1 MSRYSRALAAGISL
15 LATMGWA
22 SAAVAEDVNVGLLAP
37 LSGAAASYGTDILN
51 GAKLAVEEVNKAGG
65 INGRKLVLVEGD
77 DRGSPQDAANLTQRY
92 LSDKS
97 IVAMIGGATSTATFG
112 AVPVAQRGGL
122 PFLITLASHP
132 DLTREGNYIFR
143 NSTTQEQ
150 EGPQLARLVAECLD
164 AKSVGIMS
172 LQNDWAVEM
181 TRQLKLGL
189 EKFETKIPIEETY
202 HFGDNVDYTAQLAK
216 VKAAG
221 TDIIWFGSQYND
233 LAVILRQARRV
244 DLGGTPLVG
253 SAGNHS
259 TGLIDVAG
267 EAAEGLYLHTMFF
280 PESPDPRVQD
290 FVTKFR
296 AAYGQDPNIFS
307 TQAYD
312 GMHILASAIKAGDF
326 TREGARKAL
335 ETMEPHQGVGGVIAF
350 DPQSREATGKTFVP
364 IQVKDGKFALWDDC
378 YAKLN

>member
-1 MSRYSRALAAGISL
+1 MSKYAKGLAVAIGL
-15 LATMGWA
+15 LATTGLVQPA
-22 SAAVAEDVNVGLLAP
+22 FTQDVNVGLLAP
-37 LSGAAASYGTDILN
+37 LSGPAASYGTDILN
-51 GAKLAVEEVNKAGG
+51 GAKLAVQEINAAGG
-65 INGRKLVLVEGD
+65 VAGRTLVLVEGD

-92 LSDKS
+92 LSDNS
-97 IVAMIGGATSTATFG
+97 ILAMIGGATSTATFG

-150 EGPQLARLVAECLD
+150 EGPELARLVTECLNP
-164 AKSVGIMS
+164 KSIGIMH

-181 TRQLKLGL
+181 TRQFKLGL
-189 EKFETKIPIEETY
+189 ENYEVEIPIEESY

-216 VKAAG
+216 VKA
-221 TDIIWFGSQYND
+221 TNSDIIWFGSQYND

-244 DLGGTPLVG
+244 DLGDTPLVG
-253 SAGNHS
+253 SAGDHS

-267 EAAEGLYLHTMFF
+267 DAAEGLYLHTMFF
-280 PESPDPRVQD
+280 PGSPDPRVQE
-290 FVTKFR
+290 FVAKFKE
-296 AAYGQDPNIFS
+296 AYGQDPNIFS

-312 GMHILASAIKAGDF
+312 GMHILARAIEAGDY
-326 TREGARKAL
+326 TRDGIRTAL
-335 ETMEPHQGVGGVIAF
+335 ETMEPYAGIGGSIAF
-350 DPQSREATGKTFVP
+350 DPETREATGKTFVP
-364 IQVKDGKFALWDDC
+364 IVVKDGKFALWDEC